1 MTLDKRSS
9 PFKPG
14 AGLLPPYLAG
24 REKEQAIIR
33 KSLTNLR
40 EGEPPAAD
48 ILMYGPRGMG
58 KTALLKWIKD
68 EVETGNSTI

>member
-24 REKEQAIIR
+24 REKEQTIIR
-33 KSLTNLR
+33 ESLTNLR
-40 EGEPPAAD
+40 EGDPPAAD
-48 ILMYGPRGMG
+48 ILM
-58 KTALLKWIKD
+58 
-68 EVETGNSTI
+68 